1 MIRRLASGTWCR
13 SSAPE
18 GALFISPSVK
28 GPVFPPPIPVVGPA
42 LFPDLGGRVDGVCL
56 VLSRPGCSKLKHRS
70 WVELFPS
77 NCTASFF
84 DGLRG
89 EWASYSGR
97 R

>member
-18 GALFISPSVK
+18 GVLFISPSVK

-56 VLSRPGCSKLKHRS
+56 VLSRPGCSKLKHHAQLCPFG
-70 WVELFPS
+70 V
-77 NCTASFF
+77 
-84 DGLRG
+84 LR
-89 EWASYSGR
+89 R
-97 R
+97 RLRACPRL